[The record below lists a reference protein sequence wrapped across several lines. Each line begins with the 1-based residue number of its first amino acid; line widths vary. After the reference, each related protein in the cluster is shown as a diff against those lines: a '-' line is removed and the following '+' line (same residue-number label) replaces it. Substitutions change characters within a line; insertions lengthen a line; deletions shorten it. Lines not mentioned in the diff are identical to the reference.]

1 MRQYSEE
8 FREQTVR
15 KMMPPNAMSVA
26 QVGRETGVSEQT
38 LYNWRNRFRHEGKA
52 VPADPS
58 NPENWN
64 GENKL
69 AVVIE
74 TAALNE
80 EELAEYCRR
89 KGLYVEQIA
98 RWREAAIAG
107 AETQRPLSAAERR
120 ELQQDRKKIRKLEKE
135 LRRKEKAL
143 AEAAALLVLQKKAQ
157 AIWGESED
165 D

>member
-15 KMMPPNAMSVA
+15 KMMPPSAMSVA
-26 QVGRETGVSEQT
+26 RVSRESGVSEQT

-64 GENKL
+64 GETKL

-98 RWREAAIAG
+98 RWRVAAIAG
-107 AETQRPLSAAERR
+107 AETQPVFVNKVVASI
-120 ELQQDRKKIRKLEKE
+120 DH
-135 LRRKEKAL
+135 
-143 AEAAALLVLQKKAQ
+143 AALRACPFC
-157 AIWGESED
+157 A
-165 D
+165 